1 MSMDHFMGYLASWS
15 PYAAYRATH
24 PDRPDPLVE
33 LRAQLKCEGG
43 GGGGRGGAGT
53 LKRSINPPIHP
64 SIDQS

>member
-43 GGGGRGGAGT
+43 GGGGGAG
-53 LKRSINPPIHP
+53 RGP
-64 SIDQS
+64 